1 MNGVRVMLIL
11 GPTGSGKS
19 IHGNNLI
26 AFEQKYGGFTYIFDI
41 GNSYESVVEL
51 YGGRIDKVGKDGPR
65 VNPFALEPNEDNLQ
79 FLHSFVKLLLTNGG
93 AVLTPEDEDTV
104 FGAVKGVYHL
114 DRHLRRLSA
123 ILLPK
128 HLQRYLSKWIGS
140 GLYNAVFD
148 NVEDSLSLGRLQ
160 CFDFQGITGQ
170 HADLVEPLMVWLLRR
185 INEVLYDP
193 KNLGV
198 PKHIMIEELFS
209 AMKNSQLLDAALASI
224 KTVRKNLGGVTLIGQ
239 SANDLGAN
247 ADSIVNSCTSFLFLP
262 DATFNR
268 KFYGELFKLTTQQ
281 LDLFESLREREALYV
296 RRDGLTKVVTLNL
309 DNRSYAKFSTRPKDR
324 VRRSKLV
331 EKYGL
336 TEGIERFANGEQA

>member
-1 MNGVRVMLIL
+1 M
-11 GPTGSGKS
+11 
-19 IHGNNLI
+19 
-26 AFEQKYGGFTYIFDI
+26 
-41 GNSYESVVEL
+41 
-51 YGGRIDKVGKDGPR
+51 
-65 VNPFALEPNEDNLQ
+65 
-79 FLHSFVKLLLTNGG
+79 KLLLTNGG

-123 ILLPK
+123 IMLPK

-247 ADSIVNSCTSFLFLP
+247 ADSIVNSCTSFLFPARCDLQP
-262 DATFNR
+262 EVLRRAFQTHDPAAR
-268 KFYGELFKLTTQQ
+268 SIRVAAGEGSAVRAPRRAHQGG
-281 LDLFESLREREALYV
+281 DPES
-296 RRDGLTKVVTLNL
+296 
-309 DNRSYAKFSTRPKDR
+309 
-324 VRRSKLV
+324 
-331 EKYGL
+331 
-336 TEGIERFANGEQA
+336 